1 MVMWFRPWAPQHRM
15 VDGHRLAYVRC
26 GTGDPLILVHG
37 ITTSSFIWDDLL
49 PILNVHHD
57 VIAIDLLGTGAS
69 DRPVPSDCSLSAHAD
84 RVISLIDQLGLGKI
98 HLVGH
103 DIGGGIAQILTVR
116 HPDRVTT
123 LSLVNTVGY
132 DYWPV
137 QPIVAMR
144 TPILRQLAMASL
156 DLGML
161 RLVIRRAVHRK
172 ERITPAV
179 FERIR
184 NEIAVP
190 NSRRAFLNSTRCLN
204 NSDLTTIS
212 DQLPKLG
219 MPVLIVR
226 GERDLYLS
234 PEIANRLHREIPSS
248 KLVSVADGG
257 HFIQL
262 DEPQLLAATIL
273 DHIQESRHE

>member
-1 MVMWFRPWAPQHRM
+1 MELRPWAPQHRQ

-26 GTGDPLILVHG
+26 GDGEPLILIHG

-49 PILNVHHD
+49 PILNVGHE
-57 VIAIDLLGTGAS
+57 VIAVDLLGTGAS

-84 RVISLIDQLGLGKI
+84 RVMSLVNELGFGRI

-103 DIGGGIAQILTVR
+103 DIGGGIAQILSVR
-116 HPDRVTT
+116 NPDRVLT
-123 LSLVNTVGY
+123 LGLVNTVGF

-204 NSDLTTIS
+204 NSDLTVIS
-212 DQLPKLG
+212 DDLQKLP

-226 GERDLYLS
+226 GDRDLYLS
-234 PEIANRLHREIPSS
+234 P
-248 KLVSVADGG
+248 
-257 HFIQL
+257 
-262 DEPQLLAATIL
+262 
-273 DHIQESRHE
+273 

>member
-1 MVMWFRPWAPQHRM
+1 MELRPWAPRHRL

-26 GTGDPLILVHG
+26 GEGEPLVLIHG

-49 PILNVHHD
+49 PILSAHNE
-57 VIAIDLLGTGAS
+57 VIAVDLLGTGAS

-84 RVISLIDQLGLGKI
+84 RVMSLVDELGFEKI

-103 DIGGGIAQILTVR
+103 DIGGGISQILSVR
-116 HPDRVTT
+116 KPDRVST
-123 LSLVNTVGY
+123 LGLVNTVGY

-190 NSRRAFLNSTRCLN
+190 SSRRAFLNSTRCLN
-204 NSDLTTIS
+204 NSDLTVIS
-212 DQLPKLG
+212 DDLQKLR

-248 KLVSVADGG
+248 RLVTVPDGG

-262 DEPQLLAATIL
+262 DEPQLLAATL
-273 DHIQESRHE
+273 LGHIQESRDE

>member
-57 VIAIDLLGTGAS
+57 VIAVDLLGTGAS

-103 DIGGGIAQILTVR
+103 DIGGGIAQILSVR

-262 DEPQLLAATIL
+262 DEPQLLAETL
-273 DHIQESRHE
+273 LEHIRESRNE

>member
-1 MVMWFRPWAPQHRM
+1 MELRPWAPQHRQ

-26 GTGDPLILVHG
+26 GEGEPLVLIHG

-49 PILNVHHD
+49 PILSGHHEI
-57 VIAIDLLGTGAS
+57 IAVDLLGTGAS

-84 RVISLIDQLGLGKI
+84 RVMSLVDELGFGKI

-103 DIGGGIAQILTVR
+103 DIGGGIAQILSVR
-116 HPDRVTT
+116 NPHRVST
-123 LSLVNTVGY
+123 LGLVNTVGY

-161 RLVIRRAVHRK
+161 RLVIRRAVYRK

-190 NSRRAFLNSTRCLN
+190 SSRRAFLNSTRCLN
-204 NSDLTTIS
+204 NSDLTVIS
-212 DQLPKLG
+212 GDLQKLP

-234 PEIANRLHREIPSS
+234 PEISNRLHREIPSS
-248 KLVSVADGG
+248 KLVTVPDGG

-262 DEPQLLAATIL
+262 DEPQLLATAL
-273 DHIQESRHE
+273 LEHIQESQDE

>member
-1 MVMWFRPWAPQHRM
+1 MELRPWAPQHRLI
-15 VDGHRLAYVRC
+15 DGDRLAFVRC
-26 GTGDPLILVHG
+26 GAGEPLVLIHG
-37 ITTSSFIWDDLL
+37 ITTSSFIWDELL
-49 PILNVHHD
+49 PILNVHHE
-57 VIAIDLLGTGAS
+57 VIAVDLLGTGAS

-84 RVISLIDQLGLGKI
+84 SVMSLVSELGFGEI

-103 DIGGGIAQILTVR
+103 DIGGGIAQILSVR
-116 HPDRVTT
+116 NPHRVST
-123 LSLVNTVGY
+123 LGLVNTVGY

-190 NSRRAFLNSTRCLN
+190 SSRRAFLNSTRCLN
-204 NSDLTTIS
+204 NSDLTVIS
-212 DQLPKLG
+212 GDLQKLP

-234 PEIANRLHREIPSS
+234 PEISNRLHREIPSS
-248 KLVSVADGG
+248 KLVTVPDGG

-262 DEPQLLAATIL
+262 DEPQFLATTIL
-273 DHIQESRHE
+273 EHIQESQDE

>member
-1 MVMWFRPWAPQHRM
+1 MELRPWAPQHRL

-26 GTGDPLILVHG
+26 GEGEPLVLIHG

-49 PILNVHHD
+49 PILSGHHEI
-57 VIAIDLLGTGAS
+57 IAVDLLGTGAS
-69 DRPVPSDCSLSAHAD
+69 DRPVPSNCSLSAHAD
-84 RVISLIDQLGLGKI
+84 RVMSLVDQLGFGKI

-103 DIGGGIAQILTVR
+103 DIGGGIAQILSVR
-116 HPDRVTT
+116 NSERVST
-123 LSLVNTVGY
+123 LGLVNTVGY
-132 DYWPV
+132 NYWPV
-137 QPIVAMR
+137 QPIIAMR

-190 NSRRAFLNSTRCLN
+190 SSRRAFLNSTRCLN
-204 NSDLTTIS
+204 NSDLTVIS
-212 DQLPKLG
+212 GDLQKLP

-234 PEIANRLHREIPSS
+234 PEISNRLHREIPSS
-248 KLVSVADGG
+248 KLVKVPDGG
-257 HFIQL
+257 HYIQL
-262 DEPQLLAATIL
+262 DEPQLLAATL
-273 DHIQESRHE
+273 LGHIQESRHE

>member
-1 MVMWFRPWAPQHRM
+1 M
-15 VDGHRLAYVRC
+15 
-26 GTGDPLILVHG
+26 
-37 ITTSSFIWDDLL
+37 IT
-49 PILNVHHD
+49 
-57 VIAIDLLGTGAS
+57 
-69 DRPVPSDCSLSAHAD
+69 PVKLS
-84 RVISLIDQLGLGKI
+84 
-98 HLVGH
+98 
-103 DIGGGIAQILTVR
+103 
-116 HPDRVTT
+116 
-123 LSLVNTVGY
+123 LSLVNSVGY
-132 DYWPV
+132 DFWPV
-137 QPIVAMR
+137 QPIIAMR

-204 NSDLTTIS
+204 NSDLTVIS
-212 DQLPKLG
+212 DDLQKLP

-226 GERDLYLS
+226 GDRDLYLS
-234 PEIANRLHREIPSS
+234 PEISNRLHREISSS
-248 KLVSVADGG
+248 KLVTVPDGG

-262 DEPQLLAATIL
+262 DEPQLLAMTL
-273 DHIQESRHE
+273 LGHIQGSQDE

>member
-1 MVMWFRPWAPQHRM
+1 MELRPWAPQHRL

-26 GTGDPLILVHG
+26 GGGEPLILIHG

-49 PILNVHHD
+49 PILSAHHE
-57 VIAIDLLGTGAS
+57 VIAVDLLGTGAS
-69 DRPVPSDCSLSAHAD
+69 DRPVPSDCSLSGHAD
-84 RVISLIDQLGLGKI
+84 RVMSLVNELGFERI

-103 DIGGGIAQILTVR
+103 DIGGGIAQILSVR
-116 HPDRVTT
+116 NPDRVST
-123 LSLVNTVGY
+123 LGLVNTVGY

-137 QPIVAMR
+137 QPIVALR

-190 NSRRAFLNSTRCLN
+190 GSRRSFLNSTRSLN
-204 NSDLTTIS
+204 NSDLIAIS
-212 DQLPKLG
+212 GDLQKLR

-226 GERDLYLS
+226 GDRDLYLS
-234 PEIANRLHREIPSS
+234 PEISNRLHREIPSS
-248 KLVSVADGG
+248 KLVTVPDGG

-262 DEPQLLAATIL
+262 DEPQLLASTIL
-273 DHIQESRHE
+273 EHIRESRHE

>member
-1 MVMWFRPWAPQHRM
+1 METRPWAPQYRL

-26 GTGDPLILVHG
+26 GAGEPLILIHG
-37 ITTSSFIWDDLL
+37 ITTSSFIWDNLL
-49 PILNVHHD
+49 PALSAHHE
-57 VIAIDLLGTGAS
+57 VIAVDLLGTGAS

-84 RVISLIDQLGLGKI
+84 RVISLVDQLGLGKI
-98 HLVGH
+98 HQVGH
-103 DIGGGIAQILTVR
+103 DIGGGVAQIVSVR
-116 HPDRVTT
+116 NPDRVSS
-123 LSLVNTVGY
+123 LGLVNTVGY

-172 ERITPAV
+172 DRITPAV

-212 DQLPKLG
+212 DQLPRLE

-234 PEIANRLHREIPSS
+234 PEISNRLHREIPSS
-248 KLVSVADGG
+248 KLVIVPDAG

-262 DEPQLLAATIL
+262 DEPRLLATTL
-273 DHIQESRHE
+273 LEHIQGRQHE

>member
-1 MVMWFRPWAPQHRM
+1 MELRPWVPQHRL

-26 GTGDPLILVHG
+26 GEGEPLVLIHG
-37 ITTSSFIWDDLL
+37 ITTSSFIWDNLL
-49 PILNVHHD
+49 PILSGHNEI
-57 VIAIDLLGTGAS
+57 IAVDLLGTGAS

-84 RVISLIDQLGLGKI
+84 RVMSLVDELGFEKI

-103 DIGGGIAQILTVR
+103 DIGGGIAQILSVR
-116 HPDRVTT
+116 NPKRVST
-123 LSLVNTVGY
+123 LGLVNTVGY

-184 NEIAVP
+184 NEVAVP

-204 NSDLTTIS
+204 NSDLTVIS
-212 DQLPKLG
+212 DDLQKLP

-234 PEIANRLHREIPSS
+234 PEISNRLHREIPSS
-248 KLVSVADGG
+248 KLVTVPDGG

-262 DEPQLLAATIL
+262 DEPQLLAATL
-273 DHIQESRHE
+273 LGHFQERRHE

>member
-1 MVMWFRPWAPQHRM
+1 LETRPWAPQHRL

-26 GTGDPLILVHG
+26 GTGEPLILIHG

-49 PILNVHHD
+49 PILSVHHE
-57 VIAIDLLGTGAS
+57 VIAVDLLGTGAS

-84 RVISLIDQLGLGKI
+84 RVISLINQLGLEKI

-103 DIGGGIAQILTVR
+103 DIGGGIAQIVSVR
-116 HPDRVTT
+116 NPDRVST
-123 LSLVNTVGY
+123 LGLVNSVGY

-137 QPIVAMR
+137 QPIVAIR

-161 RLVIRRAVHRK
+161 RLVIRRAVHRR
-172 ERITPAV
+172 ERITPVV

-184 NEIAVP
+184 NEIAIP
-190 NSRRAFLNSTRCLN
+190 TSRRAFLNSTRCLN
-204 NSDLTTIS
+204 NSDLTAIS
-212 DQLPKLG
+212 DDLQRLE

-226 GERDLYLS
+226 GDRDLYLS

-248 KLVSVADGG
+248 KLVKVPDGG

-273 DHIQESRHE
+273 EHIRESRHE

>member
-1 MVMWFRPWAPQHRM
+1 MELRPWAPQHRQ

-26 GTGDPLILVHG
+26 GEGEPLVLIHG
-37 ITTSSFIWDDLL
+37 ITTSSFIWDNLL
-49 PILNVHHD
+49 PILSGHHE
-57 VIAIDLLGTGAS
+57 VIAVDLLGTGAS

-84 RVISLIDQLGLGKI
+84 RVMSLIDQLGFHNF

-103 DIGGGIAQILTVR
+103 DIGGGIAQIVSVR
-116 HPDRVTT
+116 NPERVST
-123 LSLVNTVGY
+123 LGLVNTVGY

-161 RLVIRRAVHRK
+161 RLVIRRAVYRK

-190 NSRRAFLNSTRCLN
+190 SSRRAFLNSTRCLN
-204 NSDLTTIS
+204 NSDLTVIS
-212 DQLPKLG
+212 GDLQKLP

-234 PEIANRLHREIPSS
+234 PEISNRLHREIPSS
-248 KLVSVADGG
+248 KLVAVPDGG

-262 DEPQLLAATIL
+262 DEPQLLATTIL
-273 DHIQESRHE
+273 GHIQESQDE

>member
-1 MVMWFRPWAPQHRM
+1 MEFRPWAPQHRQ
-15 VDGHRLAYVRC
+15 VDGHRVAFVRC
-26 GTGDPLILVHG
+26 GAGEPLIFIHG

-49 PILNVHHD
+49 PILNGQHEV
-57 VIAIDLLGTGAS
+57 VAVDLLGTGAS

-84 RVISLIDQLGLGKI
+84 RVMSLVDELGFEKI

-103 DIGGGIAQILTVR
+103 DIGGGIAQILSVR
-116 HPDRVTT
+116 NPDRVST
-123 LSLVNTVGY
+123 LGLVNTVGY

-137 QPIVAMR
+137 QPIVALR

-161 RLVIRRAVHRK
+161 RLVIRRAVYRK

-204 NSDLTTIS
+204 NSDLTTVS
-212 DQLPKLG
+212 NELPKLR

-248 KLVSVADGG
+248 KLVKVPDGG

-273 DHIQESRHE
+273 EHIQESQHE

>member
-1 MVMWFRPWAPQHRM
+1 MELRPWAPQHRLI
-15 VDGHRLAYVRC
+15 DGDRLAFVRC
-26 GTGDPLILVHG
+26 GAGEPLVLIHG
-37 ITTSSFIWDDLL
+37 ITTSSFIWDELL
-49 PILNVHHD
+49 PILNVHHE
-57 VIAIDLLGTGAS
+57 VIAVDLLGTGAS

-84 RVISLIDQLGLGKI
+84 RVMSLVSELGFGEI

-103 DIGGGIAQILTVR
+103 DIGGGIAQILSVR
-116 HPDRVTT
+116 NPHRVST
-123 LSLVNTVGY
+123 LGLVNTVGY

-190 NSRRAFLNSTRCLN
+190 SSRRAFLNSTRCLN
-204 NSDLTTIS
+204 NSDLTVIS
-212 DQLPKLG
+212 GDLQKLP

-234 PEIANRLHREIPSS
+234 PEISNRLHREIPSS
-248 KLVSVADGG
+248 KLVTVPDGG

-262 DEPQLLAATIL
+262 DEPQFLATTIL
-273 DHIQESRHE
+273 EHIQESQDE

>member
-1 MVMWFRPWAPQHRM
+1 METRPWAPQHRQ
-15 VDGHRLAYVRC
+15 VGGHRLAYVRC
-26 GTGDPLILVHG
+26 GEGEPLVLIHG

-49 PILNVHHD
+49 PILSGHHEI
-57 VIAIDLLGTGAS
+57 IAVDLLGTGAS

-84 RVISLIDQLGLGKI
+84 RVMSLVDELGFGKI

-103 DIGGGIAQILTVR
+103 DIGGGIAQILSVR
-116 HPDRVTT
+116 NPHRVST
-123 LSLVNTVGY
+123 LGLVNTVGY

-204 NSDLTTIS
+204 NSDLTVIS
-212 DQLPKLG
+212 GDLQKLP

-234 PEIANRLHREIPSS
+234 PEISNRLHREIPSS
-248 KLVSVADGG
+248 KLVKVPDGG

-262 DEPQLLAATIL
+262 DEPQLLATAL
-273 DHIQESRHE
+273 LEHIQESQDE